1 MKSNF
6 KTFLFLSVLTILFIL
21 LGGWIGG
28 AQGAIVAFALALIMN
43 LFSYWFSDK
52 IVLKRYRA
60 KEVTSSDNF
69 RLYNIVEKLAAS
81 ADLPMP
87 KVYIVPDKSA
97 NAFATGRNPKHAAV
111 AATEG
116 ILQILNDEELSGVM
130 AHELTHVKNR
140 DTLTSTVAATIVGA
154 ITFLGQMGRYG
165 VSSKKSNP
173 LILIALLVF
182 PLAAL
187 LIRMAISRVREYS
200 ADQGG
205 AKITGQPL
213 GLANALNKLSQGVA
227 LNPISRGNPAD
238 SHLFIVNPFLG
249 GLQNLL
255 STHPPMEERIRRL
268 KEMTVESQEPVP
280 DK

>member
-6 KTFLFLSVLTILFIL
+6 KTFLFLSFLTILFIIA
-21 LGGWIGG
+21 GGLIGG
-28 AQGAIVAFALALIMN
+28 TQGAIIAFVLALIMN

-52 IVLKRYRA
+52 IVLRRYSAR
-60 KEVTSSDNF
+60 EVLSTDNS
-69 RLYNIVEKLAAS
+69 RLYNIVEKLAVS

-87 KVYIVPDKSA
+87 KVYIVPGKTP
-97 NAFATGRNPKHAAV
+97 NAFATGRNPSHAAV

-116 ILQILNDEELSGVM
+116 ILQILSDEELAGVM

-154 ITFLGQMGRYG
+154 ITLLGQMGRYN
-165 VSSKKSNP
+165 VSSRSRNP
-173 LILIALLVF
+173 LILVALILF
-182 PLAAL
+182 PIAAL
-187 LIRMAISRVREYS
+187 LIRMAISRDREYA
-200 ADQGG
+200 ADEGG
-205 AKITGQPL
+205 AKISGHPL

-227 LNPISRGNPAD
+227 LNPITRGNPAD
-238 SHLFIVNPFLG
+238 SHLFIVNPFRG

-268 KEMTVESQEPVP
+268 KEMSGDIKTF
-280 DK
+280 